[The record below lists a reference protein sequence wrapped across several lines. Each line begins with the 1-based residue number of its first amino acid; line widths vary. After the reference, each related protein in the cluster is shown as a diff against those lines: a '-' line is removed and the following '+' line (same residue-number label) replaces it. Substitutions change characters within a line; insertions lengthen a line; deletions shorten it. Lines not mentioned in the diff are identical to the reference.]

1 MGSRVRGVVVVAVVL
16 VVGAFMGSAL
26 SQWWTEP
33 LPGEMPE
40 LPFLP
45 VLEGERVR
53 VEVLNGGGRNGM
65 AAAATDTLRDRGFD
79 VVFFDTYS
87 EGGVPIY
94 DLDSTVVLSRSGDTA
109 WAGAVAEVLGSGGV
123 GIEPDASL
131 YLDVTVILGSDWE
144 PALVPSPPEPEAV
157 PWWDLR
163 QLFRER
169 PGAPDDARLA
179 DPGETG

>member
-16 VVGAFMGSAL
+16 VVGAFLGSAL
-26 SQWWTEP
+26 SQWWTAP

-45 VLEGERVR
+45 ALEGERVR

-79 VVFFDTYS
+79 VVFFDTYA
-87 EGGVPIY
+87 EDGAPVY
-94 DLDSTVVLSRSGDTA
+94 DRDSTVVLSRSGDAA
-109 WAGAVAEVLGSGGV
+109 WAAAVVEALGV
-123 GIEPDASL
+123 GEVRIEPDETL

-144 PALVPSPPEPEAV
+144 PALVPSLPEPEEV

-163 QLFRER
+163 PLFRER
-169 PGAPDDARLA
+169 PGAPDDARMA